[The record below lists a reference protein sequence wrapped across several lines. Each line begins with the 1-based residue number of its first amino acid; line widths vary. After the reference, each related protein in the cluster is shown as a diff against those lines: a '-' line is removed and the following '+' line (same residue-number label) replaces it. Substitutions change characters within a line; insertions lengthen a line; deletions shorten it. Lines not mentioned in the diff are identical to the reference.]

1 MDKLSKLEEII
12 KVLDKDVPST
22 EEVAELVSIVVSVVA
37 DTKET
42 LEKQA
47 KENKRDLHSFTNQTI
62 EEALARLDELTT
74 TFQKKVELNTT
85 QYLKKETD
93 KTKSEIDS
101 LAREMF
107 VELSKIKSLIKEPD
121 FSEVNKKFGEFESKL
136 AEIANKPESPAPD
149 LSNLIVGDGVSKITV
164 SRSAPSNPQQGD
176 LWVEI
181 R

>member
-22 EEVAELVSIVVSVVA
+22 EEVTELVSIVISVVA
-37 DTKET
+37 ETKET

-47 KENKRDLHSFTNQTI
+47 KENKQELRSLTNQTI
-62 EEALARLDELTT
+62 EDALTRLDKLSVD
-74 TFQKKVELNTT
+74 FQKKVESNTT

-121 FSEVNKKFGEFESKL
+121 FSGVNKKFEAFESKL
-136 AEIANKPESPAPD
+136 AEIANKPDSPAQD
-149 LSNLIVGDGVSKITV
+149 ISNLIVGDGVAKISV